1 MNRYYN
7 VIMTHDNSGGAHKVY
22 IDGSLQQSSTQ
33 SNPTLSSGNIR
44 RFFVGNWDT
53 SWSCVGC
60 IPLIR
65 VYNRVLSSGEVTQNF
80 NSTKE
85 RFGI

>member
-1 MNRYYN
+1 
-7 VIMTHDNSGGAHKVY
+7 MTHNNSDGAHKVY
-22 IDGSLQQSSTQ
+22 IDGDLQQSLTQ

-44 RFFVGNWDT
+44 RFYIGNFDT

-65 VYNRVLSSGEVTQNF
+65 VYNRALSAEETAQNF

-85 RFGI
+85 RFNL